1 MGFPPKPLCVF
12 LGFVFVF
19 SPPDDEKINRESR
32 GLELGSR
39 AERSMRKLISD
50 GGEITKTRFGYF
62 SRLLVCFRFLVSR
75 LETIY
80 EDRFYL
86 KL

>member
-1 MGFPPKPLCVF
+1 LPC
-12 LGFVFVF
+12 
-19 SPPDDEKINRESR
+19 SR
-32 GLELGSR
+32 GTQKSWCLT
-39 AERSMRKLISD
+39 
-50 GGEITKTRFGYF
+50 GGRYLKHCFGYF
-62 SRLLVCFRFLVSR
+62 LRSLGDLDVLVSR

>member
-19 SPPDDEKINRESR
+19 SPPDDEKISIESR
-32 GLELGSR
+32 GLGLGSR
-39 AERSMRKLISD
+39 AERPMRKLISD

-62 SRLLVCFRFLVSR
+62 SSLGLFWFLVSR
-75 LETIY
+75 FETIY

>member
-1 MGFPPKPLCVF
+1 M
-12 LGFVFVF
+12 
-19 SPPDDEKINRESR
+19 
-32 GLELGSR
+32 
-39 AERSMRKLISD
+39 SD
-50 GGEITKTRFGYF
+50 GGPKHV
-62 SRLLVCFRFLVSR
+62 LVISLVSWFVLGVLVSR

>member
-1 MGFPPKPLCVF
+1 MLLGFPPKPLCVF

-19 SPPDDEKINRESR
+19 SPPDDEKISRESR

-39 AERSMRKLISD
+39 AERPMRKLISD
-50 GGEITKTRFGYF
+50 GGVI
-62 SRLLVCFRFLVSR
+62 SLVSWFVLDVLVSR

>member
-1 MGFPPKPLCVF
+1 
-12 LGFVFVF
+12 
-19 SPPDDEKINRESR
+19 
-32 GLELGSR
+32 
-39 AERSMRKLISD
+39 MRKLISD
-50 GGEITKTRFGYF
+50 GGEITTFWLFLSSLGLF
-62 SRLLVCFRFLVSR
+62 WFLVSR